1 MRVEFPQGL
10 PEGCTEWLN
19 KHVGK
24 GNTTVNISRTDSP
37 DYDWFY
43 ERVQTLDEQTNKF
56 DPRDTRNLG
65 LYVPSI
71 TVKDPKLAAWFILRW
86 S

>member
-10 PEGCTEWLN
+10 PADCTEWLN

-24 GNTTVNISRTDSP
+24 GNTIVNNIYSRKDRP

-43 ERVQTLDEQTNKF
+43 KHERVYPQPHEAF
-56 DPRDTRNLG
+56 DPRDLG
-65 LYVPSI
+65 PKYLPTV

>member
-1 MRVEFPQGL
+1 MRVEFPQGI

-24 GNTTVNISRTDSP
+24 GNTTVNIYSHVNISRTDSP

-43 ERVQTLDEQTNKF
+43 DRGQTV
-56 DPRDTRNLG
+56 DPRFLK
-65 LYVPSI
+65 YVPSI
-71 TVKDPKLAAWFILRW
+71 TVKDPKLAAWFVLRW